1 MAKAKRPESAEARR
15 FAVILA
21 CLLTLIAAVSW
32 WRHHPTRAIV
42 LVAVG
47 VTAVLVAFLLRSVWV
62 RFFRLWMKLALA
74 ISWVMTR
81 VLLTALYYGF
91 ITPYG
96 LVSRLFRKDPLDLSW
111 KRRSPSYWVDKVEQ
125 PGGPERYEK
134 LY

>member
-1 MAKAKRPESAEARR
+1 M
-15 FAVILA
+15 
-21 CLLTLIAAVSW
+21 
-32 WRHHPTRAIV
+32 
-42 LVAVG
+42 LVAVAG
-47 VTAVLVAFLLRSVWV
+47 TALLVAFLLRSIWV

-81 VLLTALYYGF
+81 VLLTVLYYGF

-111 KRRSPSYWVDKVEQ
+111 KRRSQSYWIDKPEQ